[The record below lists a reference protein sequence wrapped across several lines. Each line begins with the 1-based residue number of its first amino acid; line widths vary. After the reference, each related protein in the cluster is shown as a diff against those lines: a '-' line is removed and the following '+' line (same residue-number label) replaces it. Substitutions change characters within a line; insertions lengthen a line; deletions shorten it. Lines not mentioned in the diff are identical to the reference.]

1 MNTQPHSIFHLP
13 ARAPRARFAALALMA
28 IVAFGATPLLAQAA
42 GTYPDKPITLVIPF
56 PPGGSTDLF
65 ARSMARALQQEL
77 KQTVVSEN
85 RAGAGGN
92 IGVGY
97 AARAQP
103 DGYTLVLGTIG
114 TQSINQFLYKDM
126 PFDPERDFVPIALV
140 ATTPNIIA
148 VNAASPIKSLPDLI
162 AAAKRSKEK
171 PMSYASPGVGS
182 SVHLTGA
189 FFEQAAGISLL
200 HVPFKGVSGSLP
212 AVVGGQV
219 DILMDNLPSTLAQV
233 KDGSKVRA
241 IAVTSAK
248 RAPQLPDVPTAVES
262 GVKDLDVTAWFAL
275 YAPKGTPQPVV
286 DTLIEA
292 SRRALVVPELVSA
305 FDSLGAQPGT
315 RFGPELAAFERAER
329 QRWSGVVKARGIE
342 AQ

>member
-1 MNTQPHSIFHLP
+1 MHLFCQAP
-13 ARAPRARFAALALMA
+13 LKQCARPGLGLIGAALVGAVLAGGIIPGHARAAD
-28 IVAFGATPLLAQAA
+28 
-42 GTYPDKPITLVIPF
+42 TYPDKPITLVIPF

-65 ARSMARALQQEL
+65 ARSMARALQASL
-77 KQTVVSEN
+77 GQTVVAEN

-114 TQSINQFLYKDM
+114 TQTINQFLYKDM
-126 PFDPERDFVPIALV
+126 PFDPARDLVPLALV
-140 ATTPNIIA
+140 ATTPNVIA
-148 VNAASPIKSLPDLI
+148 VSASSPIKTLPELI
-162 AAAKRSKEK
+162 AAAGKRKDT
-171 PMSYASPGVGS
+171 PLTYASPGVGS

-189 FFEQAAGISLL
+189 FFEQAAGVSML

-219 DILMDNLPSTLAQV
+219 DVLMDNLPSTLAQV

-241 IAVTSAK
+241 IAVTSAA
-248 RAPQLPDVPTAVES
+248 RAPQLPDVPTAIEG
-262 GVKDLDVTAWFAL
+262 GVKGLDVTAWFAL
-275 YAPKGTPQPVV
+275 YAPAGTPAPVV
-286 DTLIEA
+286 EKLIQA
-292 SRRALVVPELVSA
+292 SRQALAEPALVAA
-305 FDSLGAQPGT
+305 FDGLGAQPGK
-315 RFGPELAAFERAER
+315 RFGPELAAFEKEERA
-329 QRWSGVVKARGIE
+329 RWSEVIRARGIQ

>member
-1 MNTQPHSIFHLP
+1 MSDQYRFPRTERTWRAHASWMLGAAALTLACGLVSAD
-13 ARAPRARFAALALMA
+13 ARAAD
-28 IVAFGATPLLAQAA
+28 
-42 GTYPDKPITLVIPF
+42 YPDKPITLVIPF

-65 ARSMARALQQEL
+65 ARNMARSLEKEL

-92 IGVGY
+92 IGVGF
-97 AARAQP
+97 ASRAQP

-114 TQSINQFLYKDM
+114 TQSINQYLYKDM
-126 PFDPERDFVPIALV
+126 PFDPARDFVPIALV

-148 VNAASPIKSLPDLI
+148 VNAQSPIKSLADLI
-162 AAAKRSKEK
+162 ASAKKSKDK
-171 PMSYASPGVGS
+171 PLSYASPGIGS

-189 FFEQAAGISLL
+189 YFEQVAGVSLL
-200 HVPFKGVSGSLP
+200 HVPFKGVSGSMP

-233 KDGSKVRA
+233 KDGSKIRA

-248 RAPQLPDVPTAVES
+248 RAPQLPDVPTAIES
-262 GVKDLDVTAWFAL
+262 GVDGLDVTAWFAL

-286 DTLIEA
+286 DTLIAA
-292 SRRALVVPELVSA
+292 SRKALQEPELVAA
-305 FDSLGAQPGT
+305 FDTLGAQPGA
-315 RFGPELAAFERAER
+315 RFGPELKAFEESERA
-329 QRWSGVVKARGIE
+329 RWSEIVKSRGIQ

>member
-1 MNTQPHSIFHLP
+1 MTIQVRSTPAL
-13 ARAPRARFAALALMA
+13 ARAAVSAVVATLAIGVMAGNAHAADD
-28 IVAFGATPLLAQAA
+28 
-42 GTYPDKPITLVIPF
+42 YPNKPITLVIPF

-65 ARSMARALQQEL
+65 ARSMARALEQEL

-114 TQSINQFLYKDM
+114 TQSINQYLYKDM
-126 PFDPERDFVPIALV
+126 PFDPEKDFVPIALV

-148 VNAASPIKSLPDLI
+148 VNAQSPIKSLADLI
-162 AAAKRSKEK
+162 AAAKRSQDK
-171 PMSYASPGVGS
+171 PLSYASPGVGS

-189 FFEQAAGISLL
+189 YFEQVAGLSLL

-219 DILMDNLPSTLAQV
+219 DVLMDNLPSTLAQV

-248 RAPQLPDVPTAVES
+248 RAPQLPDVPTAIES
-262 GVKDLDVTAWFAL
+262 GVKGLDVTAWFAL

-286 DTLIEA
+286 DKLIAA
-292 SRRALVVPELVSA
+292 SRQALVEPALVKA
-305 FDSLGAQPGT
+305 YDALGAQPGT
-315 RFGPELAAFERAER
+315 RFGADLSAFEKTERA
-329 QRWSGVVKARGIE
+329 RWSEVVKARGIQ